1 MMIELTLFM
10 HMAAACAPTVAPETL
25 AAIARTES
33 GLNPF
38 AIFDNDTRRGFR
50 PDTLE
55 EAQAIAAPL
64 VATGHSVDVG
74 LMQMNSHNFSR
85 LGLSVAQA
93 LDPCRSLAAGARL
106 LVDAYQGGTTDTEQ
120 QQAVRIALSRYNTGD
135 ARLGFAN
142 GYVRKVEASTR
153 YIVPALT
160 VTSDQV
166 SASRPNP
173 PTAATPPEN
182 RPGWDVWAQAADAAT
197 AAAPGWDASPD
208 ARNATAASF
217 PTAPLDPPRSA
228 EARVVMLQAIPNPEK
243 K

>member
-1 MMIELTLFM
+1 MIVGFTLFM
-10 HMAAACAPTVAPETL
+10 HTAATCASTVAPETL

-33 GLNPF
+33 GLNPY
-38 AIFDNDTRRGFR
+38 AIFDNDTHRGFR
-50 PDTLE
+50 PNTLE

-64 VATGHSVDVG
+64 VAAGHSVDVG
-74 LMQMNSHNFSR
+74 LMQVNSHIFSR

-93 LDPCRSLAAGARL
+93 LDPCRSLAAGAGL
-106 LVDAYQGGTTDTEQ
+106 LVDAYQGGTTDMEQ
-120 QQAVRIALSRYNTGD
+120 QHAVRVALSRYNTGD

-142 GYVRKVEASTR
+142 GYVQKVEASTR

-160 VTSDQV
+160 V
-166 SASRPNP
+166 APA
-173 PTAATPPEN
+173 AATPPEN
-182 RPGWDVWAQAADAAT
+182 RSGWDVWAKAADAAT

-208 ARNATAASF
+208 ARNATAASL
-217 PTAPLDPPRSA
+217 PAAPLDPPRSA

>member
-33 GLNPF
+33 GLNPY

-50 PDTLE
+50 PSTLE

-64 VATGHSVDVG
+64 VAAGHSVDVG
-74 LMQMNSHNFSR
+74 LMQVNSHNFSR

-106 LVDAYQGGTTDTEQ
+106 LVDAYHGGTSDAEQ
-120 QQAVRIALSRYNTGD
+120 QQAVRVALSRYNTGD
-135 ARLGFAN
+135 ARSGFAN
-142 GYVRKVEASTR
+142 GYVQKVEASTR
-153 YIVPALT
+153 YTVPALT
-160 VTSDQV
+160 VTPDQV
-166 SASRPNP
+166 AASRPNAP
-173 PTAATPPEN
+173 AAATPPEN
-182 RPGWDVWAQAADAAT
+182 QPGWDVWAQADAAT

-208 ARNATAASF
+208 ARNATAASL
-217 PTAPLDPPRSA
+217 PAAPLDPPRSA